1 MLIWQAPDLTVGTVH
16 GWIYTNERQI
26 LDDFTAFGQQ
36 VAGYVCF
43 SEVRFSSAFY
53 RQNLAF
59 PWNVPP
65 RGGGGGYLGKFLLP
79 HFSLFCGQL

>member
-59 PWNVPP
+59 PWNFPP
-65 RGGGGGYLGKFLLP
+65 GDYVIFAISTS
-79 HFSLFCGQL
+79 SLSIFMNWPIF